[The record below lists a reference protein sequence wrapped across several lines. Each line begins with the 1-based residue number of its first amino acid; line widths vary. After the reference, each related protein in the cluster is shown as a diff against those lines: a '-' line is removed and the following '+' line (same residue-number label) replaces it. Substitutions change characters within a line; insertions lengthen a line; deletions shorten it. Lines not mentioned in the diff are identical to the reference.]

1 MLKYEF
7 NKIDDEVIQI
17 FGDIN
22 GWMERNKN
30 GSENINHFDFTYK
43 YLDNQK
49 RLIKISGVC
58 RNIKHMRE
66 KINDELKNN
75 Y

>member
-7 NKIDDEVIQI
+7 NQIGDVIQI
-17 FGDIN
+17 FGDVN
-22 GWMERNKN
+22 GWMTRNKN
-30 GSENINHFDFTYK
+30 GAENINHFDFIFK
-43 YLDNQK
+43 YFDSQK

-58 RNIKHMRE
+58 KRISHMKEIIE
-66 KINDELKNN
+66 KELKNN

>member
-17 FGDIN
+17 FGDVN
-22 GWMERNKN
+22 GWIIRNEN
-30 GSENINHFDFTYK
+30 GAENINHFDFIFK
-43 YLDNQK
+43 YFDSKK

-66 KINDELKNN
+66 KINNELKNN